1 MLTDSTEPG
10 GDSTERGRRPITISR
25 RLATCA
31 AALAALIPA
40 AAIAAQPAAAQ
51 TTTPPSTPPI
61 TVTTGTGAPGQGD
74 LFLTPTGDTTTYA
87 NGAEIADPTGK
98 QLWFHQAPAGDVD
111 ADFRPQTLHGKPV
124 LTFWEG
130 TNFGG
135 LSDGTDYIYNDHY
148 QQIAAIHAGDGLTT
162 DGHEFQVTNRGTAW
176 VLSYDTATVDLSSIG
191 GPTDQSVIQAYVQE
205 IDIRTGRV
213 RFSWNAADHVPYSQS
228 EQPLPTSASTPWD
241 WFHVNAVKLLPDG
254 NLLVDARDTWTTYK
268 VNGHNGHVIWQLGGK
283 DSSFKLAAAP
293 GQSLNDAGE
302 IFAWQ
307 HDPEQ
312 VGPDEYTVFDNESAG
327 VANTGADSTSEFG
340 YARVVTIRL
349 DQRTRTATLIASD
362 NEPQGEVATSQGNGQ
377 RLPGGGELVGWGI
390 LPDISEF
397 DATGNLV
404 FNAEFPTGVNT
415 YRAYLLPWNPP
426 AAVGWGHGGHAGY
439 GSHRRHPG
447 HGA

>member
-10 GDSTERGRRPITISR
+10 AETTERGRRRTTVSR

-31 AALAALIPA
+31 AALAAVIPA
-40 AAIAAQPAAAQ
+40 AAIVASPAAAD
-51 TTTPPSTPPI
+51 TTSSAATPPPI
-61 TVTTGTGAPGQGD
+61 TVTTGTSAPGQGD
-74 LFLTPTGDTTTYA
+74 LFLTPTDATTSYP
-87 NGAEIADPTGK
+87 NGAEIATPAGK
-98 QLWFHQAPAGDVD
+98 EIWFHQAPTGDVD
-111 ADFRPQTLHGKPV
+111 ADFRPQTLHGRPV

-162 DGHEFQVTNRGTAW
+162 DGHEFQVTNQGTAW
-176 VLSYDTATVDLSSIG
+176 VLSYDTATVNLSSIN
-191 GPTDQSVIQAYVQE
+191 GPTDQSVIEAYVQE

-213 RFSWNAADHVPYSQS
+213 LFSWNAADHVPYSQS

-268 VNGHNGHVIWQLGGK
+268 VSGHTGQILWQLGGK

-302 IFAWQ
+302 IFSWQ

-327 VANTGADSTSEFG
+327 VANTGVGSTSEFG
-340 YARVVTIRL
+340 YARVVTIKL
-349 DQRTRTATLIASD
+349 NQWTHTATLVASD
-362 NEPQGEVATSQGNGQ
+362 NEPQDEVATSQGNGQ
-377 RLPGGGELVGWGI
+377 RLPGGGELIGWGI
-390 LPDISEF
+390 LPDVSEF
-397 DATGNLV
+397 DASGNLV

-415 YRAYLLPWNPP
+415 YRAYLLPWNAP
-426 AAVGWGHGGHAGY
+426 AGGGWGQGGAGGQGGPGGHAK
-439 GSHRRHPG
+439 
-447 HGA
+447 